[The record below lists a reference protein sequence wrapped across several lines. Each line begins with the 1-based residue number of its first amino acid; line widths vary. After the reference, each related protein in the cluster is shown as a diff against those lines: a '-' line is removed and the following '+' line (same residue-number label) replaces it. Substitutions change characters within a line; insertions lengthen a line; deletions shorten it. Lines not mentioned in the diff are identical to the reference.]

1 MEYEKKIQSS
11 QSSSQKIGY
20 SSDPTGNIDILAMQ
34 SQIQTTSAMV
44 WCVLCV
50 LLYKFIA
57 LIFFV
62 IAYDKYEKASNNL
75 ALQQYNMA
83 QLTIIEAN
91 KNMKLGVI
99 VAIVCLILEV
109 VAVALLI
116 MALCGVIFSLS

>member
-20 SSDPTGNIDILAMQ
+20 SSDPTENIDILAMQ

-50 LLYKFIA
+50 LLCKFIA